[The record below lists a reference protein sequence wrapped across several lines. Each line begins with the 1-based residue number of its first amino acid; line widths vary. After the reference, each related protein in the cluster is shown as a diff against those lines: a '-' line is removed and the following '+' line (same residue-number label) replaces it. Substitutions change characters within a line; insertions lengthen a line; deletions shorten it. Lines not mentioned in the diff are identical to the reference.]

1 MAMVSAP
8 IPAFPRKRGKELNS
22 GDDALPALPRPPPA
36 GEGWD
41 GGGMP
46 MTDSQLFPFPRLRG
60 KVGMGAT
67 FLQRANDVRDDIV
80 DASQYFIIPVAP
92 HAIPVLRQPLV
103 ACGIV
108 GRIQMLTTVDFN
120 YQSRRKANEIDDV
133 RADRVLSAKLHTEL
147 GQPEHTP
154 QRTFGFGHVLAQ
166 LTGKRWPGAF
176 THVVSPHPSLPP
188 HAGEG
193 V

>member
-1 MAMVSAP
+1 VQGRGTIDDHKIRGRQDSVNTKCCAMAMVSAP

-133 RADRVLSAKLHTEL
+133 RADRVLSLSKGDGGDFALFPAFDRPRGKL
-147 GQPEHTP
+147 GA
-154 QRTFGFGHVLAQ
+154 LAAA
-166 LTGKRWPGAF
+166 R
-176 THVVSPHPSLPP
+176 
-188 HAGEG
+188 
-193 V
+193 